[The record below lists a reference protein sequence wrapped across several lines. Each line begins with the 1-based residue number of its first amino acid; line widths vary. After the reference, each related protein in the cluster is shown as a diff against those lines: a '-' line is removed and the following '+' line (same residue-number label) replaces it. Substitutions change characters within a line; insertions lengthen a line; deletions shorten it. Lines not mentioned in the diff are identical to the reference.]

1 MGFENADWQTACRP
15 GITKAFLEHIM
26 VEYEYFLQLG
36 AQKFNKEAYAVF
48 HVSASFRV
56 CITSQN
62 FSYCLPYAQAK
73 ESKIDDM

>member
-1 MGFENADWQTACRP
+1 
-15 GITKAFLEHIM
+15 M
-26 VEYEYFLQLG
+26 VEYEYLLQLG

>member
-1 MGFENADWQTACRP
+1 
-15 GITKAFLEHIM
+15 M
-26 VEYEYFLQLG
+26 VEYEYLLQLG

-62 FSYCLPYAQAK
+62 FGYCLPYAQAK
-73 ESKIDDM
+73 QSKIDDMWGWDFSFLVIKMLGVRQ